1 MVASFFD
8 LCRAGAPPEIATM
21 AAGKCGHACS
31 NCQARLSAVASS
43 I

>member
-8 LCRAGAPPEIATM
+8 LRRAGAPPEIATT

-31 NCQARLSAVASS
+31 NCQV
-43 I
+43 